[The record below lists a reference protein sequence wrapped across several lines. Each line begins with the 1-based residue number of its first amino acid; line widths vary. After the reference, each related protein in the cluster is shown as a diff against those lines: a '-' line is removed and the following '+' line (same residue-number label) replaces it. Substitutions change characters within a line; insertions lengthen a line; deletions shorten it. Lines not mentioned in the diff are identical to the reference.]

1 MNKKKIS
8 ILTILSIELLSL
20 SLFSCGTNNSY
31 SVESIINEAEKL
43 DRKDLFKRAMNELN
57 GKTMYAL
64 GNSSRSTTA
73 IEYFINY
80 LKGKSFDN
88 STKTFVDDL
97 TIQKEFS
104 YYNPNFTGTIEY
116 TQPVNNRIFSF
127 ISSDI
132 RSSTHTLSMALVQD
146 GNQIQSKM
154 LNNGYLLNYI
164 PKEWEG
170 DKATNGEPLALQSL
184 NKVFVYNN
192 LGTKKFTNV
201 WDFVANGFSTE
212 FMPLNSEPV
221 GKNFLYMLTREDYA
235 SIVKEAYNSY
245 SGDKTTIDETID
257 NVTPLVKKFGLNK
270 NAVYS
275 LAWIK
280 LFVKQFTIEDDD
292 APIANNLTSV
302 DSKDEAGLLVYSKF
316 RLIKETSDVSNKFVT
331 IAAYQDNYEGF
342 GGYMYK
348 HYLQILKTSP
358 YPWTSCALINF
369 LVTTQYGYSPWGKEY
384 GGYCSNPSSNQDHS
398 NDGGS
403 EYPIKN
409 DRGYDWWTINT
420 KGKGR
425 LLSEDPVYCTTM
437 SYTIGNWIDTL

>member
-1 MNKKKIS
+1 
-8 ILTILSIELLSL
+8 
-20 SLFSCGTNNSY
+20 
-31 SVESIINEAEKL
+31 
-43 DRKDLFKRAMNELN
+43 
-57 GKTMYAL
+57 
-64 GNSSRSTTA
+64 
-73 IEYFINY
+73 
-80 LKGKSFDN
+80 
-88 STKTFVDDL
+88 
-97 TIQKEFS
+97 
-104 YYNPNFTGTIEY
+104 
-116 TQPVNNRIFSF
+116 
-127 ISSDI
+127 
-132 RSSTHTLSMALVQD
+132 
-146 GNQIQSKM
+146 
-154 LNNGYLLNYI
+154 
-164 PKEWEG
+164 
-170 DKATNGEPLALQSL
+170 
-184 NKVFVYNN
+184 
-192 LGTKKFTNV
+192 
-201 WDFVANGFSTE
+201 
-212 FMPLNSEPV
+212 MPLNSEPV

-245 SGDKTTIDETID
+245 SGDKTTIDETIN

-292 APIANNLTSV
+292 APIANNLTSI

-369 LVTTQYGYSPWGKEY
+369 LVTTQYGYSPWGKDY

-409 DRGYDWWTINT
+409 DRGYDWWTSNT

-425 LLSEDPVYCTTM
+425 LVIEDPVYCSKM